1 MLKISIHDTP
11 EQLKFKLEGRLI
23 GPWVREVEQSWDTA
37 QSVRNGRK
45 AVFDLSDVTFIDDN
59 GRDLLENLHK
69 TGVSFIVADPMTCAI
84 VEEVT
89 GTPAQRAA
97 ATPKC
102 KHLLR
107 FTAILALLAAAQ
119 ASAAPLKLTLK
130 DAVQTAL
137 KQNPGVVTANLN
149 IAQAQENTKLSRSA
163 LLPQVGISAT
173 DAVRRVNI
181 EAQICVKFAG
191 FPQHIGPFWVVQVGV
206 GAEAPLLDL
215 AVYRRYKA
223 SKEGIRAAE
232 ADRTSVREENVFL
245 VVSQYLGGLRA
256 AADVKAARSRAEL
269 AKALLDQATDLQ
281 KNGVSAKIDTL
292 RADVEYQNERQ
303 RLIESETQLKTSLFG
318 LARLL
323 NLDPAQDIELVD
335 QVSFFET
342 PEFNAEQGL
351 EAAYRARPELQA
363 LEARVRALELERR
376 AASDQRLP
384 KLSVT
389 GAWAQ
394 QGLTMSSMIPTYNYQ
409 ANLDIPLYTGG
420 RIRAQM
426 AEADIELKKIAQNRQ
441 ELRNRIALEVKT
453 AAAQLDSA
461 RSQVEVANR
470 AVKLADE
477 EVTQA
482 RDRFSAGVASN
493 IEVITAQDGLARA
506 NDNQIVALY
515 RYNQARADLSR
526 ATGQIESLYGR

>member
-173 DAVRRVNI
+173 DAARRVNI
-181 EAQICVKFAG
+181 EAQIGVKFAG
-191 FPQHIGPFWVVQVGV
+191 FPP
-206 GAEAPLLDL
+206 
-215 AVYRRYKA
+215 
-223 SKEGIRAAE
+223 
-232 ADRTSVREENVFL
+232 
-245 VVSQYLGGLRA
+245 
-256 AADVKAARSRAEL
+256 
-269 AKALLDQATDLQ
+269 
-281 KNGVSAKIDTL
+281 
-292 RADVEYQNERQ
+292 
-303 RLIESETQLKTSLFG
+303 
-318 LARLL
+318 
-323 NLDPAQDIELVD
+323 
-335 QVSFFET
+335 
-342 PEFNAEQGL
+342 
-351 EAAYRARPELQA
+351 
-363 LEARVRALELERR
+363 
-376 AASDQRLP
+376 
-384 KLSVT
+384 
-389 GAWAQ
+389 
-394 QGLTMSSMIPTYNYQ
+394 
-409 ANLDIPLYTGG
+409 
-420 RIRAQM
+420 
-426 AEADIELKKIAQNRQ
+426 
-441 ELRNRIALEVKT
+441 T
-453 AAAQLDSA
+453 AAWRRCLIL
-461 RSQVEVANR
+461 RSEPPA
-470 AVKLADE
+470 
-477 EVTQA
+477 
-482 RDRFSAGVASN
+482 
-493 IEVITAQDGLARA
+493 I
-506 NDNQIVALY
+506 
-515 RYNQARADLSR
+515 
-526 ATGQIESLYGR
+526 